1 MAAVCSLNIS
11 AQRPCFQA
19 AKVLP
24 TTGRSTPLF
33 HYMEIIYVVSTKIFQ
48 KSVGTL
54 CDTYNSPTYED
65 MIYFAAYYNIRKW
78 LSHLK
83 DNNLIEFDQL
93 A

>member
-1 MAAVCSLNIS
+1 MFFEYIS
-11 AQRPCFQA
+11 TETM
-19 AKVLP
+19 LL
-24 TTGRSTPLF
+24 GS
-33 HYMEIIYVVSTKIFQ
+33 KIFAHYWEIYSIVSLHGDYLRCVHQ
-48 KSVGTL
+48 FSKIFWYIV

-83 DNNLIEFDQL
+83 DNNLIEFDEL

>member
-1 MAAVCSLNIS
+1 
-11 AQRPCFQA
+11 
-19 AKVLP
+19 
-24 TTGRSTPLF
+24 
-33 HYMEIIYVVSTKIFQ
+33 MEIIYVVSTKIF
-48 KSVGTL
+48 KICWYTV

-83 DNNLIEFDQL
+83 DNNLIEFNEL